1 MSFIKA
7 KEHLIKYGYEKNI
20 IKFNVSSATVKEASI
35 ALNCEEGMIAKT
47 LSFLVKNKAILI
59 VIEGSYKID
68 NSKYKKEFGCKA
80 KMIDYVNV
88 EAIIGHKAG
97 GVCPFGINENIE
109 VYLDI
114 ISKHFSFGIQEYANT
129 KSYSKNSISH
139 IKTSEC
145 KVFKYQC
152 SLFSNASGT

>member
-7 KEHLIKYGYEKNI
+7 KEHLIKFGYEKNI
-20 IKFNVSSATVKEASI
+20 IEFNVSSATVKEASI

-80 KMIDYVNV
+80 KMIDYTNV
-88 EAIIGHKAG
+88 ESIIGHKAG

-114 ISKHFSFGIQEYANT
+114 SLKKHDYVYPACG
-129 KSYSKNSISH
+129 NSSSAVKLRI
-139 IKTSEC
+139 
-145 KVFKYQC
+145 
-152 SLFSNASGT
+152 

>member
-7 KEHLIKYGYEKNI
+7 KEHLIKFGYEKNI
-20 IKFNVSSATVKEASI
+20 IEFNVSSATVKEASI
-35 ALNCEEGMIAKT
+35 ALNCAEGMIAKT

-80 KMIDYVNV
+80 KMIDYTNV
-88 EAIIGHKAG
+88 ESIIGHKAG

-114 ISKHFSFGIQEYANT
+114 SLKKHDYVYPACGNSSSAVKLRIEELE
-129 KSYSKNSISH
+129 KSSNY
-139 IKTSEC
+139 IKWIDVC
-145 KVFKYQC
+145 KEI
-152 SLFSNASGT
+152 

>member
-7 KEHLIKYGYEKNI
+7 KEHLIKFGYEKNI
-20 IKFNVSSATVKEASI
+20 IEFNISSATVKEASI

-59 VIEGSYKID
+59 VIEGSHKID

-80 KMIDYVNV
+80 KMIDYTNV
-88 EAIIGHKAG
+88 ESIIGHKAG

-114 ISKHFSFGIQEYANT
+114 SLKKHDYVYPACGNSSSAVKLRIEELE
-129 KSYSKNSISH
+129 KSSNY
-139 IKTSEC
+139 IKWIDVC
-145 KVFKYQC
+145 KEI
-152 SLFSNASGT
+152 